1 MKLNDKKS
9 TENWKDRIPTPVYDE
24 HPEYN
29 ELYNKEWE
37 LAFEHIKSILVVN
50 YNMPFKVWED
60 INDFLG
66 GKAYMTVSTLC
77 VWTKGKCE
85 KEEKSA
91 DNIFHCGE

>member
-1 MKLNDKKS
+1 
-9 TENWKDRIPTPVYDE
+9 
-24 HPEYN
+24 
-29 ELYNKEWE
+29 
-37 LAFEHIKSILVVN
+37 
-50 YNMPFKVWED
+50 MPFKVWED